1 MPELPARLPTTTVGQ
16 PVAPH
21 HPSVDERARQMVDA
35 VDAALAQQPT
45 FYRDHTDTPEIGDTP
60 PVPQPGRPPMSQ
72 RAVDLNTTLLSSS
85 VVIGMLGVA
94 GTGVLWASSQANP
107 TVIAW
112 MCGCAVGVP
121 AALAVPVLALKAL
134 MKGAKQV
141 VEAAP
146 PVHHHTYEGS
156 VYQDQREVHSKN
168 TGVWARTN
176 NEIS

>member
-1 MPELPARLPTTTVGQ
+1 MPAQ
-16 PVAPH
+16 PEPI
-21 HPSVDERARQMVDA
+21 DRAEVTKLANA
-35 VDAALAQQPT
+35 VEEALAGEMQTTARSEDPDVPSFADGVRIGTAPPMAQQ
-45 FYRDHTDTPEIGDTP
+45 
-60 PVPQPGRPPMSQ
+60 GRPPMSQ
-72 RAVDLNTTLLSSS
+72 RAVDLNTTILSSS

-121 AALAVPVLALKAL
+121 AAFAVPVLALKAL
-134 MKGAKQV
+134 MKSAKQV

-146 PVHHHTYEGS
+146 PTIHQYYNGNVT
-156 VYQDQREVHSKN
+156 QDQREIHASAK
-168 TGVWARTN
+168 GVWVRTK